1 MTEEVTAIDLSAA
14 STADLIEEIET
25 REDDETL
32 EFRQQAIE
40 AFLEE
45 QAANGQVL
53 VDLDELEKL
62 NDLLWTDPAS
72 FPEQMRAWLRK
83 TTGRF

>member
-1 MTEEVTAIDLSAA
+1 
-14 STADLIEEIET
+14 
-25 REDDETL
+25 
-32 EFRQQAIE
+32 
-40 AFLEE
+40 
-45 QAANGQVL
+45 VL